1 MYVQYI
7 FYFYT
12 LLIISNLPSL
22 NIISILRN
30 EFGFIENSEI
40 MECVKVPFVSIFPHA
55 TSLVIIST
63 YTRLH

>member
-1 MYVQYI
+1 M
-7 FYFYT
+7 
-12 LLIISNLPSL
+12 LLTISNLPNLS
-22 NIISILRN
+22 IFSILQN

-63 YTRLH
+63 YTKLH

>member
-1 MYVQYI
+1 M
-7 FYFYT
+7 
-12 LLIISNLPSL
+12 IISNLPSL
-22 NIISILRN
+22 NIISILQS

-40 MECVKVPFVSIFPHA
+40 MECVKVPFVSIFPYA